1 MGEAPGAT
9 AARDAEA
16 PYVGGAGVVLN
27 DLGGVLF
34 EIINPAVEAFNKI
47 HQNNQMI
54 SRINKSMIPDELG
67 QSAAAIAARAQGA
80 RNLGQDA
87 LADVVRLETNKATA
101 QLQRKV
107 ASLQG
112 QLDATKSGKK
122 KGKGGGKQDFR
133 RRGKTAG
140 RKGAPN
146 QTRAGAAGP
155 GTAAGAGAKNGK
167 GAKHSNGKS
176 AGKKRANKTGKR
188 S

>member
-1 MGEAPGAT
+1 M
-9 AARDAEA
+9 
-16 PYVGGAGVVLN
+16 VLA
-27 DLGGVLF
+27 DLDSMLF
-34 EIINPAVEAFNKI
+34 EIVLSAVEAFNTT
-47 HQNNQMI
+47 HQKNQTI
-54 SRINKSMIPDELG
+54 VRINKSMVPDELG
-67 QSAAAIAARAQGA
+67 QSAAAITARAQGA

-155 GTAAGAGAKNGK
+155 GTAAGASAKKKKAAKN
-167 GAKHSNGKS
+167 SNGKS
-176 AGKKRANKTGKR
+176 AGKKRSSGTAKR